1 MAHPQDPAAY
11 AGAPGFPGEKRLD
24 PPAPPPQYLPMGLSP
39 LTTTQD
45 LRAALPPTNFAPLAG
60 YAPGSPWA
68 ADGGG
73 G

>member
-45 LRAALPPTNFAPLAG
+45 LSLIHI
-60 YAPGSPWA
+60 
-68 ADGGG
+68 
-73 G
+73 